1 MPSSTKALPTRLAIV
16 VTFHFARE
24 RLTYLRRISKEF
36 TNLGNSVKSY
46 IFTNDAKQHATIQ
59 RAIAWQG
66 LDVEILSPTLLGHT
80 YLLTWC
86 HLSKAG
92 ELFEEDPSISH
103 FLYLEDDI
111 YFTQTNM
118 TWWLQAHHK
127 LRNYGLF
134 PGLLR
139 YEVHP
144 STGVP

>member
-66 LDVEILSPTLLGHT
+66 LDVEILSPTLLGHP

-92 ELFEEDPSISH
+92 ELFEEDPGISH
-103 FLYLEDDI
+103 YPYLKAT
-111 YFTQTNM
+111 FSSQRPTS
-118 TWWLQAHHK
+118 
-127 LRNYGLF
+127 
-134 PGLLR
+134 PGGYKPTKNHETTDSIL
-139 YEVHP
+139 
-144 STGVP
+144 T